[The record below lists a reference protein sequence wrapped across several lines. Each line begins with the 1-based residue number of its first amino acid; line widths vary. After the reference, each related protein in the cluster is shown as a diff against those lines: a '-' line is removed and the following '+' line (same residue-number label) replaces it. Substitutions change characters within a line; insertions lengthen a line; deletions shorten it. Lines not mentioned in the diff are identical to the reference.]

1 VHLSGKAEFDIS
13 MRKAFLAG
21 GAIFFSDEFSFAGS
35 LTVGNQVQN
44 NEVKYFY
51 ESEAHP
57 NLR

>member
-35 LTVGNQVQN
+35 LTVG
-44 NEVKYFY
+44 
-51 ESEAHP
+51 A
-57 NLR
+57 LRETKFKIMK